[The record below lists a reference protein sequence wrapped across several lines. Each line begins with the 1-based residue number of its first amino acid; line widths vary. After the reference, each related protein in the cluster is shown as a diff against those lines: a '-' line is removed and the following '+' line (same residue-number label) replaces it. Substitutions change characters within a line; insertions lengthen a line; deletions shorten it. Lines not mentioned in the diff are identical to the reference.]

1 MMSAM
6 NTTSIAT
13 AFLLALSSTLFA
25 QIEVET
31 LQRVTTQVVYRNSE
45 PPVSYSIDYGSL
57 NWRKDYASELEG
69 QYEVD
74 FRLGTGAW
82 AELNTNAVL
91 SLGGTQIAAGRYY
104 LGIRRRPPKAWEL
117 ILMHADPLDR
127 RRLDARFTGQVKPD
141 VTVPLQFAPL
151 SAAVPELKVEFLPD
165 PDAIGRATLRI
176 RFGGYQVETPVVTKL
191 HEKPKP
197 PAPKFEPLDPAASK
211 STGSGLVYEV
221 VRAGQGE
228 SPKAGDVV
236 VAHYTGWLADGTPFD
251 SSHDGEPTSMLLDNL
266 FPGWREGFQ
275 LMTPGSVYKF
285 SIPPELGYG
294 ATQMERIPANSTLVI
309 RVELVEVL
317 R

>member
-6 NTTSIAT
+6 FTTSIA
-13 AFLLALSSTLFA
+13 AAVLLALSSSLTA
-25 QIEVET
+25 QIKVET

-57 NWRKDYASELEG
+57 KWRTEYGRQLEDH
-69 QYEVD
+69 YEVD

-82 AELNTNAVL
+82 AELNTTAAL
-91 SLGGTQIAAGRYY
+91 SLGATTVAAGRYY
-104 LGIRRRPPKAWEL
+104 LGIRRRPPQAWEL
-117 ILMHADPLDR
+117 MLMHPDPLDR
-127 RRLDARFTGQVKPD
+127 RRLDAGFTGQVKPD
-141 VTVPLQFAPL
+141 ITVPLRFAPL
-151 SAAVPELKVEFLPD
+151 SAAEPELKVEFLPD

-176 RFGGYQVETPVVTKL
+176 RFGSYQVETPVVTTL
-191 HEKPKP
+191 HERPRTP
-197 PAPKFEPLDPAASK
+197 TPKFEPLDPAASK
-211 STGSGLVYEV
+211 TTASGLVYEV
-221 VRAGQGE
+221 VRAGKGE
-228 SPKAGDVV
+228 SPQAGDVV

-251 SSHDGEPTSMLLDNL
+251 SSHDGVPTTMLLDNL
-266 FPGWREGFQ
+266 FRGWQEGFQ

-294 ATQMERIPANSTLVI
+294 AMQMDQIPANSTLVL